1 VLARAAAE
9 DENSHLMNDLWR
21 AMGLHA
27 DVRSMGLFR

>member
-9 DENSHLMNDLWR
+9 NKNSHVMNSLWR

-27 DVRSMGLFR
+27 GGWSKGLFR